1 MAQGRGRLS
10 TIDLLPEEAWP
21 HVRAAL
27 DALAK
32 NRRTQ
37 DQIRDELNTNLLAL
51 GLDPVSRSAFNRRAL
66 ALAKIGAD
74 IARTREMAAVF
85 AEKLND
91 MPEGDVG
98 MLINEMVKTLL
109 YDLTEKASVEGIEVS
124 AQMAKDVS
132 LALYRLEQAGQI
144 SGRRRAEIAAR
155 AKAEVTEAVQSVAK
169 KKGIS
174 QDTVNIIMQE
184 LLGTPEEEG
193 HGPTP
198 DGK

>member
-1 MAQGRGRLS
+1 MAQGRGHLS
-10 TIDLLPEEAWP
+10 SIDLLPEEAWP

-37 DQIRDELNTNLLAL
+37 EAIRDELNTHLLAL
-51 GLDPVSRSAFNRRAL
+51 GLTPVSKSSFNRRSL

-109 YDLTEKASVEGIEVS
+109 YDLTERASVENIEVS
-124 AQMAKDVS
+124 AKMAKDIS
-132 LALYRLEQAGQI
+132 LAVFRLEQAGSI
-144 SGRRRAEIAAR
+144 STKRRREIEDR
-155 AKAEVTEAVQSVAK
+155 AKAKVTEAVKEVGK
-169 KKGIS
+169 IKGIS
-174 QDTVNIIMQE
+174 SDTQAEIIE
-184 LLGTPEEEG
+184 KILGKPKETG
-193 HGPTP
+193 NGPGS
-198 DGK
+198 DG